1 MRILYNYI
9 FDVTKIVKRN
19 EMLSYVQEFIRKNS
33 LEYKDVV

>member
-19 EMLSYVQEFIRKNS
+19 EMLLYVQEFIRKNS